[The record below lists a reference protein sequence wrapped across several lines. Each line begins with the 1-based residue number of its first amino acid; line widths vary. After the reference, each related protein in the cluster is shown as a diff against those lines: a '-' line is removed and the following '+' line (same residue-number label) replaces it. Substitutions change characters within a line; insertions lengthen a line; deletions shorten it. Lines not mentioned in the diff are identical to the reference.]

1 MPAFEVQARAK
12 IGNHIDYLTEKYSS
26 LRVWTWCNFQN
37 DIHEITAD
45 TPENLLAALDE
56 FKAYYDVMEETQI
69 SSSVR
74 LITQKCICSRET
86 TLHDNIQ
93 ELEILN
99 LMPVYSAGGWNVY
112 RFIAFKHEA
121 FTELL
126 NRGEQKGFVVEVFEM
141 VPFNGM
147 VSDNLIPLNTM
158 IANLTEKQMNAVVAA
173 YNNGYYQT
181 PRSVNVKK
189 IAERVKVPRTTLQEH
204 LNKAEN
210 KLISS
215 IVPQILL
222 FNRKMRGSAMP

>member
-1 MPAFEVQARAK
+1 MPAFEVQVRAK
-12 IGNHIDYLTEKYSS
+12 IGNHIDYLTEKYPS
-26 LRVWTWCNFQN
+26 LRLCTWCNFQN

-45 TPENLLAALDE
+45 NPENLQAALDE
-56 FKAYYDVMEETQI
+56 FKSYYDVMEETPI

-99 LMPVYSAGGWNVY
+99 LMPVYSTGGWNVY

-126 NRGEQKGFVVEVFEM
+126 NRGENLGFELEVLEM
-141 VPFNGM
+141 IPFNGM
-147 VSDNLIPLNTM
+147 VSDNLIPLNTV

-181 PRSVNVKK
+181 PRSVNVQK
-189 IAERVKVPRTTLQEH
+189 IAERVRVPRTTLQEH

-215 IVPQILL
+215 LIPQILL
-222 FNRKMRGSAMP
+222 FNRKTLGSAMP

>member
-1 MPAFEVQARAK
+1 MPAFEVQVRAK
-12 IGNHIDYLTEKYSS
+12 IGNHIDYLTEKYPS

-126 NRGEQKGFVVEVFEM
+126 NRGEQQGFEVEVLEM

-181 PRSVNVKK
+181 PRSVNVQK